1 MSLLDVKIFTVIDRK
16 LIYYSVKDAC
26 EPFAVGRRTFL
37 THHSNFH
44 EIYTMK
50 RNMPFRCQNGY
61 NNLAALQNVYW
72 EYTMKHQMQSHLHLK
87 TYLQLSFLF
96 LNNAHHCAFLVPW
109 LLIFYHFQ
117 VFIYYCCW
125 GFFCEVCMQWR
136 TTISMYKNALF
147 LSQRTFIIP
156 GQVLKG

>member
-16 LIYYSVKDAC
+16 IIYCWVKDAC
-26 EPFAVGRRTFL
+26 EPLAVGRRTFS

-96 LNNAHHCAFLVPW
+96 LNNAHHCAFLAPGSFPSLYI
-109 LLIFYHFQ
+109 LLLLRF
-117 VFIYYCCW
+117 VLW
-125 GFFCEVCMQWR
+125 G
-136 TTISMYKNALF
+136 MYAMENYNLWEENALF

-156 GQVLKG
+156 GRVLKW